1 MLPVVS
7 PKKRTAALA
16 KSNISPPNAIPM
28 KAISGLWVSGVLVL
42 LASAGCGK
50 PNTYAPPPAPKVTVA
65 TPQTQRVQEYYST
78 VAQTRA
84 QNRVELRAR
93 VNGYLSSVQ
102 FNDGDTVQQGQLLFD
117 IDRAPFE
124 ATLRS
129 ATAALAKTKAQLN
142 LADRQLART
151 EPLVTRQAV
160 SQNELDEIIAQQAA
174 AAADVDAAAAS
185 VREAELNLNYTEIRA
200 PFAGR
205 MGRRMVDPGNLV
217 QPGTTLLATLE
228 SIDPIHAY
236 FTMSESDLLRFMEM
250 RQKGEIPSDAE
261 GHTPIELSIGDTD
274 DYAYKGFI
282 DFSEFGVDPQTG
294 TTERRG
300 VFPNPDGALR
310 PGLFVH
316 IRYPIGGP
324 TQRLLID
331 ESAIGSD
338 QRGDYVL
345 VVKPDNKVEYRT
357 VELGTLYGKQRVI
370 HGGLDEKDQIVV
382 EGLQRSRPGAEVVP
396 ELRPATSGDAK
407 AVKQAGWSAPVN
419 R

>member
-1 MLPVVS
+1 MKSIPNVV
-7 PKKRTAALA
+7 L
-16 KSNISPPNAIPM
+16 
-28 KAISGLWVSGVLVL
+28 SGVLIL
-42 LASAGCGK
+42 LAAGCEK
-50 PNTYAPPPAPKVTVA
+50 PNTYAPPPPPKVTVA
-65 TPQTQRVQEYYST
+65 TPLSQRVQEYYST

-84 QNRVELRAR
+84 MNRVELRAR
-93 VNGYLSSVQ
+93 VNGYLNSVQ
-102 FNDGDTVQQGQLLFD
+102 FRDGDTVQQGQLLFE

-129 ATAALAKTKAQLN
+129 AMATLSKAKAQLE
-142 LADRQLART
+142 LSDRQLART

-174 AAADVDAAAAS
+174 AAADVQAAEAA

-200 PFAGR
+200 PFTGR
-205 MGRRMVDPGNLV
+205 IGRRMVDPGNLV
-217 QPGTTLLATLE
+217 QPGETLLATLE

-236 FTMSESDLLRFMEM
+236 FTLSESDLLRFLEM
-250 RQKGEIPSDAE
+250 RRTGEIPSDPE
-261 GHTPIELSIGDTD
+261 GRTPIELAIGDSD
-274 DYAYKGFI
+274 HYAYQGYI

-300 VFPNPDGALR
+300 IFPNADGSLR

-324 TQRLLID
+324 QERLLID
-331 ESAIGSD
+331 DSAIGSD

-345 VVKPDNKVEYRT
+345 VVGPEKKVEYRPVT
-357 VELGTLYGKQRVI
+357 LGTLYGKERVI
-370 HGGLDEKDQIVV
+370 LKGIEASDQVVV
-382 EGLQRSRPGAEVVP
+382 EGLQRARPGAEVVP
-396 ELRPATSGDAK
+396 ELRPAHDADAQ
-407 AVKQAGWSAPVN
+407 AVKQAAWSAPVT